1 MSIFNNKTLLITG
14 GTGSFGNAV
23 LNRFLDTDI
32 GEIRIL
38 SRDEKKQDDMRH
50 EFQAKMPEVAEKI
63 SLPFGRG
70 LAGYREVCGCV
81 SAMSLLVG
89 MLLQYQQ
96 QSTSNKDYFAMVQ
109 TMGEKFREENG
120 EIVCKKLLGL
130 EPGSTKEKKPCNDYV
145 ACAARIV
152 GENLFK

>member
-1 MSIFNNKTLLITG
+1 MVNIEERVELARKFHNEGYNCAQSVVMAYSDLLP
-14 GTGSFGNAV
+14 V
-23 LNRFLDTDI
+23 
-32 GEIRIL
+32 
-38 SRDEKKQDDMRH
+38 EK
-50 EFQAKMPEVAEKI
+50 EVAEKI

-130 EPGSTKEKKPCNDYV
+130 EPRSTKEKKPCNDYV

>member
-1 MSIFNNKTLLITG
+1 MVNTEERVELARKYHNEGYNCAQSVVMAYSDLLPIEK
-14 GTGSFGNAV
+14 
-23 LNRFLDTDI
+23 
-32 GEIRIL
+32 EI
-38 SRDEKKQDDMRH
+38 
-50 EFQAKMPEVAEKI
+50 AEKI

-81 SAMSLLVG
+81 SAMGLVVG
-89 MLLQYQQ
+89 MLLQYQKQ
-96 QSTSNKDYFAMVQ
+96 NLTNKDYFAMVQ

>member
-1 MSIFNNKTLLITG
+1 MVNIEERVELARKFHNEGYNCAQSVVMAYSDLLP
-14 GTGSFGNAV
+14 V
-23 LNRFLDTDI
+23 
-32 GEIRIL
+32 
-38 SRDEKKQDDMRH
+38 EKK
-50 EFQAKMPEVAEKI
+50 VAEKI